1 MADLTPTMQMWKL
14 RLTKVKPLATIN
26 KQRWAWK
33 TVAPP
38 QSQHLKLWPMAHEA
52 RHHRLLGSPPTGLL
66 APSGP
71 ATWPL
76 HCSSHPGHALIQG
89 LCSGSWAPNSLLTD
103 LHIGASLSLSLS
115 LSPPKSMHECPSS
128 SHLQRPPCFIFPLCI
143 HHVTLCVWV
152 SLRCLLLRECQL
164 LQGSRA

>member
-1 MADLTPTMQMWKL
+1 MADLTPIMQMWKL

-52 RHHRLLGSPPTGLL
+52 RHHRLLGSPPTGPL

-76 HCSSHPGHALIQG
+76 HCSSSPAEGEGHEGFPPPPDSVHHQLPELLRYFSSAQQIFVYRVVCVHVKLQALGGQ
-89 LCSGSWAPNSLLTD
+89 
-103 LHIGASLSLSLS
+103 
-115 LSPPKSMHECPSS
+115 
-128 SHLQRPPCFIFPLCI
+128 
-143 HHVTLCVWV
+143 
-152 SLRCLLLRECQL
+152 SLRVLFAAITQPWFPSHSISTCIP
-164 LQGSRA
+164 GT

>member
-1 MADLTPTMQMWKL
+1 MADLTPIMQMWKL

-52 RHHRLLGSPPTGLL
+52 RHHRLLGSPPTGPL

-103 LHIGASLSLSLS
+103 LHIAPSLSLS
-115 LSPPKSMHECPSS
+115 LSPRPS
-128 SHLQRPPCFIFPLCI
+128 LCMNVPVP
-143 HHVTLCVWV
+143 HTFSALPAL
-152 SLRCLLLRECQL
+152 SFL
-164 LQGSRA
+164 SAFTT